1 MTKPFNI
8 AIIGYGGFG
17 RFLHDTW
24 SILDEV
30 AITMVVDVDASRLPS
45 RSGLRTSTHWQDLL
59 TDPSIDG
66 VAIVTAPSTHAE
78 IAVACME
85 VGKHVFIEKPIALT
99 MDDYDRIL
107 EARDRTGM
115 SASIDHIMRF
125 NPLLTTL
132 KSVVDS
138 GALGKLRRADIENY
152 AQDETMDASHWFW
165 NIDVSGGI
173 LLEHAVHFID
183 LIHYLQPSE
192 VTGVTGMRQV
202 RKNGLEDQVMANVT
216 YADGLVATHYHS
228 FARPTYFERT
238 SIKLSF
244 DLADIDLFGWV
255 PLQGRIHATI
265 SSEGLQSM
273 EQLPGFKLT
282 NTYPFTPRK
291 VHSAGLPYEVS
302 VHLDAEFGLSE
313 SKDEVYR
320 SCVRDSLLNL
330 VRHSRTPDAE
340 VLNAPLDIGRS
351 CLHIGLAANSMARSL
366 PTALP
371 SQP

>member
-1 MTKPFNI
+1 MMKPSNI

-17 RFLHDTW
+17 HFLHHTW
-24 SILDEV
+24 SVLDDV
-30 AITMVVDVDASRLPS
+30 AVTMVVDVDPSRLPS
-45 RSGLRTSTHWQDLL
+45 KPGVKTSTRWQDVL
-59 TDPSIDG
+59 TDPSIDV

-85 VGKHVFIEKPIALT
+85 AGKHVFIEKPIALT
-99 MDDYDRIL
+99 MGDYDRIL

-125 NPLLTTL
+125 NPLLISL

-152 AQDETMDASHWFW
+152 AQDETMGPSHWFW
-165 NIDVSGGI
+165 NIDISGGI

-202 RKNGLEDQVMANVT
+202 RNNRLEDQVMANVT
-216 YADGLVATHYHS
+216 YADGVVATHYHS
-228 FARPTYFERT
+228 FARPTFFERT
-238 SIKLSF
+238 SLRLSF

-255 PLQGRIHATI
+255 PLQGRIHATT
-265 SSEGLQSM
+265 SSKGLQSL

-282 NTYPFTPRK
+282 KTFPLTSQK

-302 VHLDAEFGLSE
+302 VHIEAEFGLTE

-320 SCVRDSLLNL
+320 SCVRDSLMNL
-330 VRHSRTPDAE
+330 VRHSRNPDVE

-351 CLHIGLAANSMARSL
+351 CLHIGLAANSMARSH
-366 PTALP
+366 
-371 SQP
+371 

>member
-1 MTKPFNI
+1 MTKPSNI

-24 SILDEV
+24 SGLEDV
-30 AITMVVDVDASRLPS
+30 SITMVVDVDPSRLPS
-45 RSGLRTSTHWQDLL
+45 KPGVKTSTRWQDIL
-59 TDPSIDG
+59 TDPSIDV

-78 IAVACME
+78 IAVACMDA
-85 VGKHVFIEKPIALT
+85 GKHVFIEKPIALT

-107 EARDRTGM
+107 AARDRTGK

-125 NPLLTTL
+125 NPLLISL

-152 AQDETMDASHWFW
+152 AQDETMDPSHWFW

-183 LIHYLQPSE
+183 LIHFLQPSD
-192 VTGVTGMRQV
+192 VTGITGMRQV

-216 YADGLVATHYHS
+216 YSDGVVATHYHS
-228 FARPTYFERT
+228 FARPTFFELT
-238 SIKLSF
+238 SIRLSF
-244 DLADIDLFGWV
+244 DLADIDLLGWV
-255 PLQGRIHATI
+255 PLQGRIHATT
-265 SSEGLQSM
+265 SSKGLQCL
-273 EQLPGFKLT
+273 EQLPGFKRT
-282 NTYPFTPRK
+282 KTYPLAPRE
-291 VHSAGLPYEVS
+291 VHSAGIPYEVS
-302 VHLDAEFGLSE
+302 VHLEAEFGLQK

-330 VRHSRTPDAE
+330 VRHSRKPDAE
-340 VLNAPLDIGRS
+340 VLKAPLEIGHS
-351 CLHIGLAANSMARSL
+351 CLHIGLAANSMARSH
-366 PTALP
+366 
-371 SQP
+371 